1 MVAWLDSGAR
11 RAIVAIDVSD
21 PSAVQDL
28 ASWSAQL
35 PASRHRLVASF
46 RARDLKAG
54 DGGGLAESLRSAMD
68 GLRPVVGCVQVDF
81 EGDYAAAPQVITAAV
96 AMWYICVCM
105 GVRVGCGEFVL
116 LAHTAYQHCCTV
128 VGCNSVQPREA
139 SSRSSTN

>member
-11 RAIVAIDVSD
+11 RAIVSINISD

-54 DGGGLAESLRSAMD
+54 GGDGIGLTEAMA

-81 EGDYAAAPQVITAAV
+81 EGDYACAPQVHAV
-96 AMWYICVCM
+96 AIAF
-105 GVRVGCGEFVL
+105 GGL
-116 LAHTAYQHCCTV
+116 LTGRRPRQAACT
-128 VGCNSVQPREA
+128 EL
-139 SSRSSTN
+139 